1 MTVNATAAAQYTA
14 SEVKNVSSAASS
26 IMGKDDFL
34 KLLVTELRYQNPL
47 QPMEDKEFIAQM
59 ATFSSLEQ
67 MQNLNTT
74 MTGLANTINGQWLP
88 SMMLQ
93 QAGQMVGR
101 EVAYFS
107 AGEDGELQTRVGI
120 VDSVVVRQGVPYLV
134 VEGKEIPMENITEL
148 GGSVVGMETAYYA
161 QILDKLDQL
170 ASVLGAGAE
179 ESDD

>member
-14 SEVKNVSSAASS
+14 SEAKTISAAASS

-74 MTGLANTINGQWLP
+74 MTGLANTINGKWLP

-107 AGEDGELQTRVGI
+107 IGEDGQLQTRVGI

-134 VEGKEIPMENITEL
+134 VQGEEIPMENITEL
-148 GGSVVGMETAYYA
+148 GGSVVGMETAYFA
-161 QILDKLDQL
+161 QIMDKLEQM
-170 ASVLGAGAE
+170 GTPAGDGTE